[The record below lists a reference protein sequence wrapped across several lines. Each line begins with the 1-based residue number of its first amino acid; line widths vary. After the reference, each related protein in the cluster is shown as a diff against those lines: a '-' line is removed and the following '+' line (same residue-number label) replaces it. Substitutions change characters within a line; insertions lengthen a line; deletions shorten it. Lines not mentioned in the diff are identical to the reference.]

1 MSIYYYNYTEQIQ
14 PEGEKFMKKKVLIIV
29 ITLILVAAVAV
40 AVAIILG
47 GGSKGPVKIDSV
59 RYHDSGERAIASY
72 IYFTNSDSK
81 EIDEVGFSIQ
91 LYAGKE
97 LIKQFNHTHD
107 GNIDAGSFSAESVWR
122 DYFSSSK
129 YTYSDITKVNIAITS
144 YKFVGEDRVAI
155 EKPAWKSF

>member
-1 MSIYYYNYTEQIQ
+1 
-14 PEGEKFMKKKVLIIV
+14 MKKKVLIIV
-29 ITLILVAAVAV
+29 ITLILVVAAVAV

-59 RYHDSGERAIASY
+59 SYHDSGERAIASY
-72 IYFTNSDSK
+72 IYFMNSGSK

-97 LIKQFNHTHD
+97 LIKQFNHSHD
-107 GNIDAGSFSAESVWR
+107 GNIDAGSLSAESVWR

-129 YTYSDITKVNIAITS
+129 YTYSDITKVNIAVTS